1 MVELVGF
8 EPQAETQ
15 KTASQ
20 YTPASF
26 NHAPLENSGY
36 TYTSAQDEAL
46 KVKMIETK
54 TNVRISRM
62 IMTFRIGFK

>member
-8 EPQAETQ
+8 EPQAVTQ
-15 KTASQ
+15 KTAPQ
-20 YTPASF
+20 YTPASS

-36 TYTSAQDEAL
+36 ANTSAYDEAL

-54 TNVRISRM
+54 TNVRTSRM